1 MKKLVGID
9 DLTTYVPKTYLE
21 LVPEYEARKGNY
33 VDSEFSRLRGIP
45 PSRIAKGIGVYQFG
59 WPDGHE
65 DSVTMGA
72 MAFKKLIE
80 KNDLRLSDIGR
91 VFVGTESAVDH
102 SKPNAMFI
110 VGAVERALG
119 KEGETRNYTPLDLK
133 FACAGATAGLELMSE
148 WIETGKN
155 NGKAGVV
162 IATDVS
168 HYLLGTKEKE
178 SIEEI
183 TQGAGAVAMLVKEN
197 PRLLALENS
206 MTTEITSTV
215 CKDEKDFFRPLYR
228 HSAVVDGQLSV
239 DCYLNAC
246 KAALTDYRKKAV
258 TQGFVKDE
266 ELLTDKFDRILVHL
280 PFHKMGEYAGV
291 SLFRHEWRNTPRFR
305 EIERE
310 IGPEPSIEDV
320 KADKEFARKFRET
333 KLFKE
338 VFSEKME
345 KGLAASERTGNLY
358 TGSLYAALSSMLE
371 LESKQGTDIG
381 GMRFAFGSYGSGLM
395 FKAFT
400 GIVQPGFKEVIG
412 KLDLLKTLDER
423 GTDKRI
429 SLSVAEY
436 ERLHEKNSGMAES
449 VLPPKNEFV
458 LASIGTSKVDEGYR
472 YYKFVD

>member
-1 MKKLVGID
+1 MKKFVGID
-9 DLTTYVPKTYLE
+9 DIATYVPKTYLE

-33 VDSEFSRLRGIP
+33 ADSEFSRLRGIP
-45 PSRIAKGIGVYQFG
+45 PAKIAKGIGVYQFG

-80 KNDLRLSDIGR
+80 KNDLKLSDIGR

-110 VGAVERALG
+110 VGAIERALG
-119 KEGETRNYTPLDLK
+119 KDGETRNYTPLDLK
-133 FACAGATAGLELMSE
+133 FACAGATAGLEFLSE
-148 WIETGKN
+148 WTETGKN
-155 NGKAGVV
+155 NEKAGVV

-168 HYLLGTKEKE
+168 HYPLQSG
-178 SIEEI
+178 EEI

-215 CKDEKDFFRPLYR
+215 CKDEKDFFRPLHR

-239 DCYLNAC
+239 DCYLDAC
-246 KAALTDYRKKAV
+246 KDALTDYRKKAV

-310 IGPEPSIEDV
+310 IGPEPSHEDV

-333 KLFKE
+333 ELFKE

-358 TGSLYAALSSMLE
+358 TGSLYASLSSMLE
-371 LESKQGTDIG
+371 LESQQGTDIG

-400 GIVQPGFKEVIG
+400 GTVQPRFKEVIG
-412 KLDLLKTLDER
+412 ELDLLKALDER
-423 GTDKRI
+423 RTDKRR